1 LQAVTL
7 LVGVDV
13 GTTNVKA
20 VIYEPSGLALARA
33 SVPTMTHHPR
43 PGEAHYVASEL
54 WDQVCTA
61 LRDAIAQV
69 SHKRRTAIRSIA
81 VTSMGEAGVP
91 LDRHGDPTFDVIAW
105 FDTRSTPQAESLAKA
120 FGRDALFA
128 ASGLSLQPIWSLCK
142 VLWLRDHKPEV
153 FRRTSRWL
161 NVADYIAYRLSG
173 VHATDYSLAS
183 RTHALLIKERRWNDA
198 LLRELKLPTDL
209 FAPLVDSGTRLGAI
223 RPEAARETG
232 LPESTI
238 VAAGGHDHV
247 CGALAAG
254 VWEPSTLLN
263 SIGTAEALF
272 LPLLEPISDPA
283 IGEQG
288 YTQGAHVVPDRYY
301 AFGGQY
307 TSGAS
312 IDWLR
317 TVVGTE
323 RPYADLI
330 GEASA
335 TPPGSHGVCFLPHL
349 RMAAPPRDD
358 PQPGGAFIG
367 LSTDA
372 TRGTLARALFEGLAF
387 ESRSS
392 LEPLLGHAG
401 VSRPEEIVAIGG
413 VTRNRLLM
421 GIKAS
426 VLRTTMRVA
435 GVEEAT
441 TLGAAVL
448 GGLGGGVFPDIS
460 TALDTLVHP
469 STRFEPRSDD
479 AQLYEA
485 IYQRV
490 YSRIY
495 PALLDIKREGLSI
508 QADAK
513 RVGG

>member
-1 LQAVTL
+1 MTL

-20 VIYEPSGLALARA
+20 VVYEPSGLALARA
-33 SVPTMTHHPR
+33 SAPTITHHPR

-69 SHKRRTAIRSIA
+69 SPERRTAIRSIA

-105 FDTRSTPQAESLAKA
+105 FDTRSTPQAEALATA

-142 VLWLRDHKPEV
+142 ILWLRDRATDA
-153 FRRTSRWL
+153 FNRTVRWL

-183 RTHALLIKERRWNDA
+183 RTHALLIKERRWNDT
-198 LLRELKLPTDL
+198 LLRDLKLPTDL
-209 FAPLVDSGTRLGAI
+209 FAPLVDSGTRLGVI

-232 LPESTI
+232 LPYTTI

-247 CGALAAG
+247 CGALATG
-254 VWEPSTLLN
+254 VSEPSTLLN

-283 IGEQG
+283 LGEQG

-312 IDWLR
+312 IDWFR
-317 TVVGTE
+317 MVVGTE

-330 GEASA
+330 DEAST
-335 TPPGSHGVCFLPHL
+335 TPAGSHGVCFLPHL

-372 TRGTLARALFEGLAF
+372 TRGTLVRALFEGLAF
-387 ESRSS
+387 ESRAS

-401 VSRPEEIVAIGG
+401 VPRPEEIVAIGG

-441 TLGAAVL
+441 TLGAAIL

-460 TALDTLVHP
+460 TALVTLVHP
-469 STRFEPRSDD
+469 STRFEPHPDD

-508 QADAK
+508 RMEAE
-513 RVGG
+513 RNGG